1 MKYTA
6 KKERSKNMISPFKYE
21 LGTVLRDLVTNFKG
35 VVMGRTQYY
44 TGCNHYGLIS
54 QKMTEKGRPDEW
66 QWLDETRLIPTGEKQ
81 IVLGG
86 AKPSSGPH
94 SNAPEA

>member
-1 MKYTA
+1 
-6 KKERSKNMISPFKYE
+6 MISPFKYE

-81 IVLGG
+81 IVSGG